1 MPNLLTHLTIGD
13 KNTTINSVHYIVG
26 TGSTA
31 GTWLGTDASIKE
43 YYELHS
49 ADRFDKLNEMDK
61 FLDRS
66 VTKTDI
72 RRKRK
77 SNNI

>member
-1 MPNLLTHLTIGD
+1 ML
-13 KNTTINSVHYIVG
+13 K
-26 TGSTA
+26 
-31 GTWLGTDASIKE
+31 SIKE

-77 SNNI
+77 SNNHVTESKFNLKILQQNYRLSVLAKLSFMKDKSY